1 MTRWIAPVVAIAVA
15 CVLAGC
21 QAFSPVRVEYPGTAV
36 SSVIPDMGL
45 HEPMTFGD
53 ITLCLDGSGSEAA
66 QIDSVE
72 VPEGSS
78 LEITEF
84 SVADEGSGFGND
96 LVTLVEAGFDPAK
109 RTLTRP
115 CGDKESGRLIVEASR
130 STNESA
136 SADELIVHYSAA
148 GGGSERTLRI
158 PYAIMLCSPSDAEIE
173 PCAM

>member
-1 MTRWIAPVVAIAVA
+1 MSRRSTAAAAAALA

-21 QAFSPVRVEYPGTAV
+21 QAFSPVRVEYQGTGV
-36 SSVIPDMGL
+36 GSVIPDMGL

-53 ITLCLDGSGSEAA
+53 IPICIESPEDGAA
-66 QIDSVE
+66 QVDSVE
-72 VPEGSS
+72 VPEGST

-84 SVADEGSGFGND
+84 SVSDERSGFGND
-96 LVTLVEAGFDPAK
+96 RVTLVDAGFDPDE

-130 STNESA
+130 STNETA

-148 GGGSERTLRI
+148 DGGPERTLRI
-158 PYAIMLCSPSDAEIE
+158 PYAIALCAPGDGKTEH
-173 PCAM
+173 CT